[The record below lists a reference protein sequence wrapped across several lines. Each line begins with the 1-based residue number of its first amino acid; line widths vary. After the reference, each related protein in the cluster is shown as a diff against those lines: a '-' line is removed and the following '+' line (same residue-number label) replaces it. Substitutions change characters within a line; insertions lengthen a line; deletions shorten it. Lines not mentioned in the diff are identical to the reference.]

1 MNNEE
6 IVDGPKQPIERPESE
21 FFEIDETV
29 TYRSIEGI
37 VIDYH
42 ANDFD
47 YPVSISAETAD
58 GRTIGLVLTRED
70 LRRLAMEAWY
80 TRAI

>member
-1 MNNEE
+1 MSNEE
-6 IVDGPKQPIERPESE
+6 TVDNSNASPEHPESE
-21 FFEIDETV
+21 FFEINELD
-29 TYRSIEGI
+29 TYRSIGDI

-58 GRTIGLVLTRED
+58 GRTIGLVLTRGD

-80 TRAI
+80 ARAI